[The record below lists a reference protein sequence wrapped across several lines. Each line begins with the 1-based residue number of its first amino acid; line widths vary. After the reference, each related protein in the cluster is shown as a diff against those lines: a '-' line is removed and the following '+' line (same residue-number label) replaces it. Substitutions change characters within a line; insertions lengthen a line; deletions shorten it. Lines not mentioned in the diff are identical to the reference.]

1 MLPVCLCEGD
11 MASTNFQDYNENNPI
26 VSSWLNDINGG
37 VYTPA
42 GAPKTAI
49 QSSAAWVRF
58 SVVAGVVTIQQS
70 QNVSTVV
77 RLSTGVYLIT
87 YATPL
92 TNASNCYEISMNA
105 AGFAFMSAEAVGSVT
120 IDTTNTSNT
129 AFDPGFVSV
138 VVHGAN

>member
-1 MLPVCLCEGD
+1 MPLVFLCEGE

-26 VSSWLNDINGG
+26 VAAWLNDINAG

-42 GAPKTAI
+42 GAAKKAI

-58 SVVAGVVTIQQS
+58 AVSGGVVTIQQS
-70 QNVSTVV
+70 QNVSTVT
-77 RLSTGVYLIT
+77 RLSVGVYQIT
-87 YATPL
+87 YSLPL
-92 TNASNCYEISMNA
+92 TNAANCYEISMNA
-105 AGFAFMSAEAVGSVT
+105 AGFSFTSVEAAGSVT